1 MLSDLRGQPL
11 EIISVILLA
20 TPTSIT
26 ISANEI
32 IDEMSTPD
40 VLITKN
46 CVLTVD
52 VVVSFRREP
61 NSD

>member
-32 IDEMSTPD
+32 IDEMSTLD